1 MKVVGRLREIQRF
14 GMIQRPDPLKPP
26 IRFLRSYLQLLKE
39 RELMHLFKFSKVYRE
54 DGEREERRRE
64 RRIRA
69 DGRLEYHQVQ
79 RERKEQKRV
88 DRLVEKLRIKI
99 EEFLDQVRVGFVGRF
114 DGGRGT

>member
-1 MKVVGRLREIQRF
+1 MNLVKGIQRV
-14 GMIQRPDPLKPP
+14 GSLQGPGTLKPS
-26 IRFLRSYLQLLKE
+26 IRFLRGYLQHLKE

-64 RRIRA
+64 RRIRV

-88 DRLVEKLRIKI
+88 ETLVGKLRKQI
-99 EEFLDQVRVGFVGRF
+99 EEFLEQVRVFVNRF
-114 DGGRGT
+114 EGGGVT